1 MSPPRARVVAMEA
14 PAPPSELV
22 SEEGRNRKAV
32 LCRRCGSRVLQ
43 PGTALFSRRQVRAR
57 GGGGRGRWRA
67 STPSRPPGTPH
78 TVGPP
83 PRAAQ
88 TELRGAW
95 AVVPQAQMS
104 MSVVL
109 SRPPASF
116 PARRHA
122 PRGPGGGNAR
132 TRESGRRD
140 PGSGRGDLGGGDV
153 DAGTG
158 RSGRGDPGEWARGP
172 GGGDVDAGTG
182 RSGRKDRGSGRG
194 DWAKWTQGPGEWTR
208 GLGEVDA
215 GTPGS
220 GRGRKGRQAGDV
232 LRARP
237 EPAERWLRV
246 GEPLPRRE
254 SPGVWVF
261 RCSDPVPCARCPE
274 SGGGWT
280 QTLGFK

>member
-1 MSPPRARVVAMEA
+1 MAGLDPVP
-14 PAPPSELV
+14 
-22 SEEGRNRKAV
+22 
-32 LCRRCGSRVLQ
+32 
-43 PGTALFSRRQVRAR
+43 SRRDR
-57 GGGGRGRWRA
+57 
-67 STPSRPPGTPH
+67 TH
-78 TVGPP
+78 
-83 PRAAQ
+83 
-88 TELRGAW
+88 RGAPTPGC
-95 AVVPQAQMS
+95 AD
-104 MSVVL
+104 
-109 SRPPASF
+109 R
-116 PARRHA
+116 A
-122 PRGPGGGNAR
+122 PRGLGR
-132 TRESGRRD
+132 SSSG
-140 PGSGRGDLGGGDV
+140 PDV
-153 DAGTG
+153 DVRGPVSASCLFPRAPPRSAGTRG
-158 RSGRGDPGEWARGP
+158 REREDPGEWAPGPGEWTRGP
-172 GGGDVDAGTG
+172 GGRGRGRGDWAKWTRGPGGVGAGTWG
-182 RSGRKDRGSGRG
+182 RGRGRG